1 MRFAARF
8 GFLGVALALVA
19 PTLTAVETAGP
30 AKADSIA
37 SVNHVVVLMQENR
50 SFDHYFGQNT
60 AATNPAPDGTPI
72 QAYHETSYCEPADL
86 DHSWNGAHKEYDN
99 GAMDG
104 FARQNAVAADPTGRR
119 AMGYYTADD
128 LPYYYAL
135 KNAFSSGDRYFQSV
149 LSQTFP
155 NRFYLLAGT
164 SFGHIAND
172 FPTSDPANQFSQ
184 RTIFE
189 NLDAAGV
196 SWKIYFAQIPF
207 AFEFAYVRNHAAGH
221 VFPISQYYADAA
233 TGNLPQVS
241 YVDPVFVGPTNVE
254 NDEHPPSNVQVG
266 ENFASNVVNSLIKSP
281 NWSSSALFLTY
292 DEDGGFFDSVP
303 PPSAVAP
310 DNIPPKLAPTDQPGA
325 FDQYGFRVPMTVVS
339 PYAKAGYVSHEVD
352 DHTSILKFIENRFGL
367 PSLTARD
374 AAANGLTDYF
384 DFTSPALLHPPALP
398 AAPIDPAHAAQ
409 CLTAPPNGA
418 F

>member
-1 MRFAARF
+1 MRVARR
-8 GFLGVALALVA
+8 LGLLGIVAALAA
-19 PTLTAVETAGP
+19 PTLSVVETAGP
-30 AKADSIA
+30 AKAAANPID
-37 SVNHVVVLMQENR
+37 HVVVLMQENR
-50 SFDHYFGQNT
+50 SFDHYFGQQVG
-60 AATNPAPDGTPI
+60 ATNPSPLGGTVSAFH
-72 QAYHETSYCEPADL
+72 QTRYCEVADL
-86 DHSWNGAHKEYDN
+86 DHSWNGAHNEYDN
-99 GAMDG
+99 GLMDG
-104 FARQNAVAADPTGRR
+104 FARQNAVAADPSGSR

-128 LPYYYAL
+128 LPYYYGL
-135 KNAFSSGDRYFQSV
+135 KDAFASGDRYFQSV

-164 SFGHIAND
+164 SFGHIRND
-172 FPTSDPANQFSQ
+172 FPTSDPSNQFAQ

-189 NLDAAGV
+189 NLDAQGI
-196 SWKIYFAQIPF
+196 SWKIYYAQIPF

-233 TGNLPQVS
+233 AGNLPQVA
-241 YVDPVFVGPTNVE
+241 YVDPVFLGPTNVE

-266 ENFASNVVNSLIKSP
+266 ENFASNVVNSLTTSP
-281 NWSSSALFLTY
+281 NWPSSALFLTY
-292 DEDGGFFDSVP
+292 DENGGFFDSVP
-303 PPSAVAP
+303 PPSAVPP
-310 DNIPPKLAPTDQPGA
+310 DSIPPQLQAGDVPGA
-325 FDQYGFRVPMTVVS
+325 FDRLGFRVPMTVVS
-339 PYAKAGYVSHEVD
+339 PYAKPHYVSHEVD
-352 DHTSILKFIENRFGL
+352 DHTSILKFIENRFAL

-384 DFTSPALLHPPALP
+384 DFTNAALLNPPALP